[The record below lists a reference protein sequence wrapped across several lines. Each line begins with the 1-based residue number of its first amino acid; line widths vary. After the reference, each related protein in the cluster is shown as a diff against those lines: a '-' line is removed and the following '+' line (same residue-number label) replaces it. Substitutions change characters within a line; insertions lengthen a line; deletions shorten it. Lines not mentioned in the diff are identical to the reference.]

1 MNKKQTFTSHQSTK
15 RMLGTKLETIKYI
28 TNFTIKWIKTIASK
42 NNLMLVYLYWMR
54 EDYKNHCS

>member
-15 RMLGTKLETIKYI
+15 RMLGTKLETSKYI

-54 EDYKNHCS
+54 ED